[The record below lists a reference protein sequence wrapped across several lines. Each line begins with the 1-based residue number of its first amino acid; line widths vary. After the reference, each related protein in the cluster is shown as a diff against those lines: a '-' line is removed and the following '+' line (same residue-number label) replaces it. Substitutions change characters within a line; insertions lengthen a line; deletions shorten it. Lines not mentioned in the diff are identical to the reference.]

1 MMPFAKEFDPIY
13 GHLLKAVL
21 EDAGFEVSR
30 ADAIKG
36 QNNILS
42 DVIEGIENND
52 LIVADLTGANANV
65 FYELGIAHTLGKP
78 VILVTQR
85 MEDVP
90 FDLKSYRVLKYV
102 PTFPAIEE
110 AKANISKLATD
121 FLEDTA
127 TFRNPVTDFLRNKQ
141 GPNKN
146 VGAILPNASQQDERG
161 FLDHLI
167 DLTEGYNCIA
177 GVAEGITEDLN
188 VLTSATKVSTEE
200 FNQIGANRNASSP
213 AAARRVARKLAEQ
226 IARFKNRLKKAN
238 VEYSSIAQKT
248 EDSLEIVLGF
258 QQLQSQTSDHAIIEQ
273 LSALRR
279 FQNSAE
285 GGRDELLNM
294 AAIMDELPRIER
306 RLNRELKEGSAEILN
321 MAGNL
326 DKTIASIN
334 RALKKYG

>member
-1 MMPFAKEFDPIY
+1 MLEPSCQMS
-13 GHLLKAVL
+13 AV
-21 EDAGFEVSR
+21 
-30 ADAIKG
+30 
-36 QNNILS
+36 
-42 DVIEGIENND
+42 
-52 LIVADLTGANANV
+52 
-65 FYELGIAHTLGKP
+65 
-78 VILVTQR
+78 
-85 MEDVP
+85 
-90 FDLKSYRVLKYV
+90 
-102 PTFPAIEE
+102 
-110 AKANISKLATD
+110 
-121 FLEDTA
+121 
-127 TFRNPVTDFLRNKQ
+127 
-141 GPNKN
+141 
-146 VGAILPNASQQDERG
+146 
-161 FLDHLI
+161 